1 MAKGKYN
8 EWLTDEGLNRVRGW
22 ARKGLKDKTIAD
34 NIGIKPQTLY
44 DWKRR
49 FPSFSEAL
57 KKTKEIIDNE
67 AEEAL
72 IRAMLGY
79 DYEEVTTYI
88 DSNGKKSVKKVKKHM
103 PPNITALI
111 FYLKNRRPEDWRDIL
126 KKVITGVNDGPIE
139 ANINQ
144 KETKVQIYLPD
155 NGREDDDA

>member
-1 MAKGKYN
+1 MAKGKYQY
-8 EWLTDEGLNRVRGW
+8 WLTDEGLNKLRGW

-49 FPSFSEAL
+49 FSSFSEAL

-155 NGREDDDA
+155 NGREDDDT